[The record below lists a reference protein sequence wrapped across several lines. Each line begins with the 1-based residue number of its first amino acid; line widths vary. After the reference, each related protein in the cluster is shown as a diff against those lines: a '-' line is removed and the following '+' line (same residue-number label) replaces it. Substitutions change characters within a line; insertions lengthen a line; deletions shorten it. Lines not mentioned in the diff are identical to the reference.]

1 VLAGG
6 AIIASLFVL
15 FVADTYYGG
24 FNGDDLMNLYRAWE
38 RGLAGNLIDTALFF
52 RFSPTFRPVG
62 ALLYERIFAFGGFHP
77 LPFRAVCL
85 TLLLINLALTYY
97 WARLLS
103 ASRATALI
111 AAALLTYHG
120 EMISLYVWTGL
131 CYDILCFFFYYSAF
145 VLYLRIRSDGTPPSL
160 PGLLAWCALFI
171 LALGSKEM
179 AVSLP
184 VMLLLYE
191 FFFQPA
197 ERRNLEIPL
206 TGIGLTIIFLL
217 GRVASSQ
224 SLIHL
229 PAYRPHISLSIYLHS
244 LARYL
249 QMAVYGQGPSP
260 GVVAVLAI
268 LAIWA
273 VLSLR
278 SRVRFFGGL
287 LFLIGIL
294 PVAFIAPRGLDSVYV
309 AAPGVALFLASLLTS
324 GARRLPLPEL
334 ARPAAAFALTL
345 AVLVPI
351 HWPYRV
357 MRHRIREMPDKIDRT
372 MADLRRL
379 PLTPGTSALVL
390 QDLFL
395 PTTGWDIMF
404 AARLATFNKELALR
418 RIDTLEDPNNRAE
431 LSRYQL
437 VVTVRD
443 GHLSLM
449 PQADFL
455 ANCLPQTSKCS
466 PLLPPPPQ

>member
-6 AIIASLFVL
+6 AILASLFVL

-24 FNGDDLMNLYRAWE
+24 FNEDDLMNLYRAWE
-38 RGLAGNLIDTALFF
+38 RGLSGNLIDTVVFF

-77 LPFRAVCL
+77 LPFRMICL
-85 TLLLINLALTYY
+85 ALLLSNLALTYY
-97 WARLLS
+97 WASLLS
-103 ASRATALI
+103 GSRAAGLI
-111 AAALLTYHG
+111 TTALLTYHG
-120 EMISLYVWTGL
+120 EMINLYVWTGL

-145 VLYLRIRSDGTPPSL
+145 ILYLRIRRNGAPPSL
-160 PGLLAWCALFI
+160 LGLLAWCALFI
-171 LALGSKEM
+171 LALGSKEI

-184 VMLLLYE
+184 VMVLIYE
-191 FFFQPA
+191 FLYHPT

-206 TGIGLTIIFLL
+206 TGIALTLIFLL
-217 GRVASSQ
+217 GRLAGSQ
-224 SLIHL
+224 SLIHI
-229 PAYRPHISLSIYLHS
+229 PAYRPHISLPIYLHS

-260 GVVAVLAI
+260 GVVAVLAF

-278 SRVRFFGGL
+278 SRDRLFGGL

-309 AAPGVALFLASLLTS
+309 AAPGAALFLASLLIS
-324 GARRLPLPEL
+324 GARRLPLPEF

-357 MRHRIREMPDKIDRT
+357 MRQRIREMPDKIDRT

-379 PLTPGTSALVL
+379 PLTRGTSALVL
-390 QDLFL
+390 EDLFL

-418 RIDTLEDPNNRAE
+418 SIDTLEDPNNLCRIKP
-431 LSRYQL
+431 LSVGGDR
-437 VVTVRD
+437 
-443 GHLSLM
+443 S
-449 PQADFL
+449 
-455 ANCLPQTSKCS
+455 
-466 PLLPPPPQ
+466 